1 MITHVIELE
10 KILESELMLH
20 ERLLAAARSM
30 NGALKRESIDDVR
43 TSNKEYDECTCHIEA
58 IEEKRLAISDDIA
71 RQRGIEPHAN
81 LSRIVESLPVSE
93 RGKLSEL
100 RLRLRATLSEIQKT
114 NIANRVLLTESL
126 YTITKTFEFIAA
138 ANEKFKGYKQLGK
151 KYSSTIKRTIINTV
165 A

>member
-10 KILESELMLH
+10 KILESELLLH

-30 NGALKRESIDDVR
+30 NSAIKRESVDDVR
-43 TSNKEYDECTCHIEA
+43 TANKEYDECTCHIEA
-58 IEEKRLAISDDIA
+58 MEEKRLALSDDIA
-71 RQRGIEPHAN
+71 GQRGIEPHAN
-81 LSRIVESLPVSE
+81 LSRIIESLPVSE
-93 RGKLSEL
+93 RGILFEL
-100 RLRLRATLSEIQKT
+100 RVKLRATLGEIQKT

-126 YTITKTFEFIAA
+126 YTIAKTFEFIAA